1 MDLERLRIWR
11 DALVRANAIGRPF
24 GLGRW
29 RDFQQTRGTIC
40 CPGGDLA
47 MDPVARDLGV
57 TPDQDGCPEYL
68 GGSGVDAIFAFL
80 KIEDVSRD
88 ERIWVR
94 RVIGAAKKNALY
106 VPQSGKPLPW
116 AGVTRE
122 MVIGA
127 IEEKI
132 KALETA

>member
-1 MDLERLRIWR
+1 MND
-11 DALVRANAIGRPF
+11 VAIIGVGLHPF
-24 GLGRW
+24 GRVEGKS
-29 RDFQQTRGTIC
+29 
-40 CPGGDLA
+40 A
-47 MDPVARDLGV
+47 M
-57 TPDQDGCPEYL
+57 QM
-68 GGSGVDAIFAFL
+68 GVDAIFAFL